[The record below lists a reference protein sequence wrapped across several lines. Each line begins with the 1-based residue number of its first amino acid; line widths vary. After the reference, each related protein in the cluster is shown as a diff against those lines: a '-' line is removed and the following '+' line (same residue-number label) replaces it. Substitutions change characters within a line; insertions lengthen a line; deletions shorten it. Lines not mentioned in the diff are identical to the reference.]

1 MNRPAMARPVRLV
14 GALGVGAIVLS
25 GCGGTT
31 RTAAPSAP
39 PPAAPGCA
47 PMNQYL
53 IAARLLGQQLTGQD
67 KRPPLYLQHVVDSG
81 ISALQ
86 QMKVTG
92 PGTTPTDADT
102 TLQYWTSLRIA
113 LAGDGFDVAKVT
125 KEQDAALGDRGRL
138 LGSAD
143 AGDRIVSYAT
153 TTCGPGV
160 EPTAQQLA
168 AFS

>member
-1 MNRPAMARPVRLV
+1 MNRAALARTM

-25 GCGGTT
+25 GCGGSTE
-31 RTAAPSAP
+31 A
-39 PPAAPGCA
+39 AAPGASPAAAPVCA

-53 IAARLLGQQLTGQD
+53 VAARLLGQQLTGQD

-86 QMKVTG
+86 QIKTTG
-92 PGTTPTDADT
+92 SGTTPTDADT
-102 TLQYWTSLRIA
+102 TLQYWTSLRIT

-125 KEQDAALGDRGRL
+125 KEQDVALGNRGRI

-143 AGDRIVSYAT
+143 AGDRIVSYAS